1 MVLIANLFFVLQMLK
16 SDSEILSLEQNCVQE
31 DVQMLKKELSCLNK
45 EREYLLV
52 RNKQLEAISELSNDF
67 QVSSKCIIFLR
78 KLCLKRNRKQ
88 LSLATEKLVLVF
100 ENL

>member
-52 RNKQLEAISELSNDF
+52 RIKELEAISELSNDF

-78 KLCLKRNRKQ
+78 KLCLKGTENNYPLQ
-88 LSLATEKLVLVF
+88 LK
-100 ENL
+100 NLY